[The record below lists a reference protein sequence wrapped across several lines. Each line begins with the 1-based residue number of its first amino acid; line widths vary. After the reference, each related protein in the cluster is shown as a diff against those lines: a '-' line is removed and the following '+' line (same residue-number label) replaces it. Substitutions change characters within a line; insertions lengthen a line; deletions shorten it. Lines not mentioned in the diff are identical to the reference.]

1 MNQVAERTP
10 LLIASEINSIK
21 QQTQRMLLLN
31 SIEIGRRLVEAKSL
45 IPYGEW
51 GRWLDETVDYSK
63 STANNLMKIFEE
75 YGDSQLSLFGSE
87 AKSQALGK
95 LTYTQAV
102 ALLGVPEPEREQFV
116 KENDVENKSTRELQ
130 KIIKEKQELQRKL
143 DESEKLAK
151 KEKEAK
157 EKLKKQ
163 FEDLD
168 KQNKAYTEQIDQLKE
183 DIESAVTNG
192 NQEEVAGLEAS
203 LKDKESELKAST
215 DKIKDLEKLL
225 KNKPIEVPAV
235 VEKVPPDVEKELAEL
250 RKLAQQND
258 KSVVK
263 FSVAFEALVK
273 NFGDLLGSL
282 NNIQD
287 PAEQERYRNAVGAL
301 IDKMK
306 ERL

>member
-1 MNQVAERTP
+1 M
-10 LLIASEINSIK
+10 
-21 QQTQRMLLLN
+21 
-31 SIEIGRRLVEAKSL
+31 
-45 IPYGEW
+45 
-51 GRWLDETVDYSK
+51 
-63 STANNLMKIFEE
+63 
-75 YGDSQLSLFGSE
+75 
-87 AKSQALGK
+87 
-95 LTYTQAV
+95 
-102 ALLGVPEPEREQFV
+102 
-116 KENDVENKSTRELQ
+116 
-130 KIIKEKQELQRKL
+130 IKEKQELQRKL

-203 LKDKESELKAST
+203 LKDKESELKASI
-215 DKIKDLEKLL
+215 DKIKDLEKQL